1 MGHRIDGID
10 HPVVAVSDLDR
21 ARDRFARLGFVT
33 TPRRRF
39 QNWGTA
45 NHAVMFA
52 EDYIELLGIV
62 DGNAFLTP
70 GLADFLAVGE
80 GVMAVTMRGNDI
92 DAAHAALAADGY
104 QPTAPSETTI
114 HVEDPAGSIPQA
126 FRWFRIGAKTPDLYL
141 MVVKPVRP
149 ENMRRPAWLAHP
161 NTAYA
166 VTGVTV
172 VVENPAG
179 LQAAYEALF
188 ATAAQPEPDGSF
200 AIASGHG
207 TFRFVTRARFAGDFP
222 DLDPAPGRP
231 APVIA
236 ALAVGVRDLAV
247 ARRVLATNGIAFAE
261 RGPQLVVPPEPVGSF
276 VLTLA
281 G

>member
-1 MGHRIDGID
+1 MGHGIAGID
-10 HPVVAVSDLDR
+10 HPVVAVADLGR

-52 EDYIELLGIV
+52 DDYIELLGIV
-62 DGNAFLTP
+62 DRSAFLTP

-80 GVMAVTMRGNDI
+80 GIMAVTMRGNDVA
-92 DAAHAALAADGY
+92 AAHTALAADGY

-114 HVEDPAGSIPQA
+114 HVEDPGGPIPQS

-141 MVVKPVRP
+141 MVVQPLRP

-161 NTAYA
+161 NSAYA

-172 VVENPAG
+172 VVANPAE
-179 LQAAYEALF
+179 LRAAYEALF
-188 ATAAQPEPDGSF
+188 AASAAPEPDGSF

-207 TFRFVTRARFAGDFP
+207 TFRFVTRVRFTGDFP
-222 DLDPAPGRP
+222 SLDPAPGRP
-231 APVIA
+231 VPTIA

-247 ARRVLATNGIAFAE
+247 ARRVLAANGVVFAD
-261 RGPQLVVPPEPVGSF
+261 RGSQLVVPPEAAGGF
-276 VLTLA
+276 VLTLGA
-281 G
+281 